1 MYACSW
7 VRGQCGGVKR
17 TRDQEE
23 EGASEKEGNKS
34 NEVVARR
41 VEACRAGGVW
51 LVRPVAT
58 KRKSDRVAGVG
69 RLLTTVGMQERRKIK
84 AYTPVLSS
92 YTRGADVMMRSK
104 ERGTKK
110 ERSGVE
116 SDEHPSC
123 MYFLCLVFACLVPPP
138 GPCQH
143 LVHLAKT
150 VYEVL

>member
-51 LVRPVAT
+51 LVAT
-58 KRKSDRVAGVG
+58 KRKSDRGAGMG
-69 RLLTTVGMQERRKIK
+69 RLLTTVGMQERRKIE
-84 AYTPVLSS
+84 A
-92 YTRGADVMMRSK
+92 
-104 ERGTKK
+104 
-110 ERSGVE
+110 
-116 SDEHPSC
+116 
-123 MYFLCLVFACLVPPP
+123 
-138 GPCQH
+138 
-143 LVHLAKT
+143 
-150 VYEVL
+150 